1 MPAPFKLLPS
11 RQLALLT
18 GVAGLF
24 SGACALSLLP
34 PQWSGLAALVLGGG
48 GMLGAAFVLDSK
60 MIRTIETLAAAIG
73 EVKVRL
79 AHTNIKL
86 EALSEKVRQQPMNAA
101 DAAPARAAIAEL
113 TAEVGILGGIVR
125 DVATAM
131 AEHEDKL
138 ETLQDTVVQPAVI
151 VPAQVPAANA
161 SPANPS
167 EIVITALDRAGAV
180 SGRSPELVMQS
191 QSALQAEQ
199 IATDTARS
207 DAILAAVSIGNIEL
221 YLQPIMELPQR
232 RTIGYEALA
241 RLRLDATTLLVPA
254 EFLGIVEQ
262 RGLGPSFD
270 AVVLTR
276 VLAVARFLKAKGN
289 GQFVSC
295 NICNSTWAEPRAVA
309 SLTRLFENYRGF
321 ADTLVIELP
330 QRVFR
335 ALDPASLGHLGAISA
350 AGYRFALDQ
359 VHDLRLDP
367 PALADRG
374 VRFVKVPVDTLT
386 GADRRLKSADIA
398 LEDVGPFLLRA
409 GIAVIAEKLSDRS
422 VADAI
427 EFDMALGQG
436 MALGAPRPVRPE
448 ILADPEKA
456 AAATAAAD
464 IAPAAPFTV
473 AAQDVASIETGAP
486 QAEIKPERLPFRS
499 FLRRASA

>member
-1 MPAPFKLLPS
+1 
-11 RQLALLT
+11 
-18 GVAGLF
+18 
-24 SGACALSLLP
+24 
-34 PQWSGLAALVLGGG
+34 
-48 GMLGAAFVLDSK
+48 MLGAAFVLDARLSA
-60 MIRTIETLAAAIG
+60 TIQSLAAAIG

-86 EALSEKVRQQPMNAA
+86 EALSDQVRQQPMNAA

-131 AEHEDKL
+131 AEH
-138 ETLQDTVVQPAVI
+138 QDRVDEA
-151 VPAQVPAANA
+151 PAQAAPAQAAPAQAALVPPAAANA
-161 SPANPS
+161 AAPP
-167 EIVITALDRAGAV
+167 VVVTALDRAGNLRPGA
-180 SGRSPELVMQS
+180 PDMVMQS
-191 QSALQAEQ
+191 GTALQAEQ
-199 IATDTARS
+199 VAADNART
-207 DAILAAVSIGNIEL
+207 DAILEAVSNGQVEL

-241 RLRLDATTLLVPA
+241 RLRLDAATLLVPA
-254 EFLGIVEQ
+254 EFLAIVEQ

-270 AVVLTR
+270 AVVLTH
-276 VLAVARFLKAKGN
+276 VLSVARFLKAKGN

-321 ADTLVIELP
+321 ADALIIEVP

-335 ALDPASLGHLGAISA
+335 ALDPTSLGHLGAISA

-374 VRFVKVPVDTLT
+374 VRFVKVPVDVLGGT
-386 GADRRLKSADIA
+386 DRRVKSADIA
-398 LEDVGPFLLRA
+398 LEDVVPFLLRA
-409 GIAVIAEKLSDRS
+409 GIATIAEKLAEDRS

-427 EFDMALGQG
+427 EFDISLGQG
-436 MALGAPRPVRPE
+436 LALGAPRPVRPE

-456 AAATAAAD
+456 AAASITSDAELP
-464 IAPAAPFTV
+464 APAPQPSEV
-473 AAQDVASIETGAP
+473 AAINAAP
-486 QAEIKPERLPFRS
+486 PQPERLPFRS
-499 FLRRASA
+499 FLRRA

>member
-1 MPAPFKLLPS
+1 
-11 RQLALLT
+11 
-18 GVAGLF
+18 
-24 SGACALSLLP
+24 
-34 PQWSGLAALVLGGG
+34 
-48 GMLGAAFVLDSK
+48 MLGAAFVLDA
-60 MIRTIETLAAAIG
+60 RLAATVQTLAAAIG

-86 EALSEKVRQQPMNAA
+86 EALSEQVRQQPMNAA
-101 DAAPARAAIAEL
+101 DAAPARAAIAEI

-131 AEHEDKL
+131 AEH
-138 ETLQDTVVQPAVI
+138 QDRAEEAQPKAVPQSAAQGAMPDAVSVAAAPSLSVAGSAAAPPVVL
-151 VPAQVPAANA
+151 
-161 SPANPS
+161 
-167 EIVITALDRAGAV
+167 TALDRAANF
-180 SGRSPELVMQS
+180 SPASPDMVMQS
-191 QSALQAEQ
+191 SSALQAEQ
-199 IATDTARS
+199 VAADTARS
-207 DAILAAVSIGNIEL
+207 AAIIEAVSNGQMEL

-254 EFLGIVEQ
+254 EFLSIVEQ

-270 AVVLTR
+270 AVILTR
-276 VLAVARFLKAKGN
+276 VLSVARFLKAKGN
-289 GQFVSC
+289 GQFVAC

-321 ADTLVIELP
+321 ADSLIIELP

-335 ALDPASLGHLGAISA
+335 ALDPTSLGHLGAISA
-350 AGYRFALDQ
+350 AGFRFALDQ

-374 VRFVKVPVDTLT
+374 VRFVKVPIDVLS
-386 GADRRLKSADIA
+386 GSGGRGRSSDIA
-398 LEDVGPFLLRA
+398 LEDVAPFLLRA
-409 GIAVIAEKLSDRS
+409 GIAVIAEKLADDRA

-427 EFDMALGQG
+427 EVDMSLGQG
-436 MALGAPRPVRPE
+436 LALGAPRPVRPE

-456 AAATAAAD
+456 AAASPGAD
-464 IAPAAPFTV
+464 AELPAPAPVPQSPDVVVNAAP
-473 AAQDVASIETGAP
+473 P
-486 QAEIKPERLPFRS
+486 QPERLPFRQ

>member
-1 MPAPFKLLPS
+1 MPFTFLPS
-11 RQLALLT
+11 RRLALLT
-18 GVAGLF
+18 GTTGIVL
-24 SGACALSLLP
+24 GASALSLLP
-34 PQWSGLAALVLGGG
+34 APWSHFSALVLGGA
-48 GMLGAAFVLDSK
+48 GMLGAAFVLDA
-60 MIRTIETLAAAIG
+60 RLAATVQTLAAAIG

-86 EALSEKVRQQPMNAA
+86 EALSEQVRQQPMNAA

-131 AEHEDKL
+131 AEH
-138 ETLQDTVVQPAVI
+138 QDRIDEASPQTAPVQPAL
-151 VPAQVPAANA
+151 VPPQAANA
-161 SPANPS
+161 AAPP
-167 EIVITALDRAGAV
+167 VVVTALDRAANLRPGA
-180 SGRSPELVMQS
+180 PDMVMQS
-191 QSALQAEQ
+191 AAALQAEQ
-199 IATDTARS
+199 VAADTARS
-207 DAILAAVSIGNIEL
+207 AAILEAVANGQVEL

-262 RGLGPSFD
+262 SGLGPSFD

-276 VLAVARFLKAKGN
+276 ILSVARFLKAKGN

-321 ADTLVIELP
+321 ADALIIEVP

-335 ALDPASLGHLGAISA
+335 ALDPTSLGHLGAISA

-374 VRFVKVPVDTLT
+374 VRFVKVPVDVLGGT
-386 GADRRLKSADIA
+386 DRRVKSADIA
-398 LEDVGPFLLRA
+398 LEDVVPFLLRA
-409 GIAVIAEKLSDRS
+409 GIATIAEKLAEDRS

-427 EFDMALGQG
+427 EFDISLGQG
-436 MALGAPRPVRPE
+436 LALGAPRPVRPE

-456 AAATAAAD
+456 AAASTTADAELP
-464 IAPAAPFTV
+464 APVPQLSEAVASLNAAP
-473 AAQDVASIETGAP
+473 P
-486 QAEIKPERLPFRS
+486 QPERLPFRS
-499 FLRRASA
+499 FLRRA